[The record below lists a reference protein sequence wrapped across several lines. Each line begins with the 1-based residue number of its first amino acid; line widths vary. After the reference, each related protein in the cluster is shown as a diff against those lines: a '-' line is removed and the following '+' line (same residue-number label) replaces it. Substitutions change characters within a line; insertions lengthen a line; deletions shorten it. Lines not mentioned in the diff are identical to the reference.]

1 MKPKCGVNLK
11 QKQQLTCSVVCL
23 RLRAA
28 CAGGLSQKPVLYP
41 SLKSLRK
48 KGFTAIYT
56 EPDKNDDMSELL
68 SLMPLLVFKVRGKIQ
83 GNSFPLVLLLPLDLH
98 SQVEQ

>member
-1 MKPKCGVNLK
+1 MWRQFKTKTTTHLFSGLPPSESGL
-11 QKQQLTCSVVCL
+11 L
-23 RLRAA
+23 RPGR
-28 CAGGLSQKPVLYP
+28 LSQKPVLYP
-41 SLKSLRK
+41 SRKSLSKK

>member
-28 CAGGLSQKPVLYP
+28 CAGRLSQKPVLYP
-41 SLKSLRK
+41 SRKSLRRK

-68 SLMPLLVFKVRGKIQ
+68 SLMPLLVFEVRGKIQ
-83 GNSFPLVLLLPLDLH
+83 GN
-98 SQVEQ
+98 